1 MIPNEWRRIRSG
13 SGDEVLVAIDFESG
27 RREPGF
33 SDLSRVLD
41 IPAGIVQPT
50 PPKVEL
56 GEDFGARY
64 VDEWARLIDQND
76 LKVRAVLGYCSGG
89 ALACGLAERLNG
101 LGKSVP
107 VLLFDPDEVG
117 GSMIFYQFM
126 L

>member
-64 VDEWARLIDQND
+64 VDEWARLID
-76 LKVRAVLGYCSGG
+76 
-89 ALACGLAERLNG
+89 RLNG

-126 L
+126 LAVQQFGDFLDPDELSD